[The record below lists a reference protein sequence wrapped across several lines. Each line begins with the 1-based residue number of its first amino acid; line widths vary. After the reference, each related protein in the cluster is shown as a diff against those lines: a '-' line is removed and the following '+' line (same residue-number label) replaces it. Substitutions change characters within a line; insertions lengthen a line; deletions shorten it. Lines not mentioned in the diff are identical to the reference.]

1 LIAPFYGKNHEEM
14 TGHNIFYEFS
24 NMQKKYLKNALF
36 RGFFDTF
43 NIKSY
48 KSNLLVLKCFNYIS
62 FIA

>member
-1 LIAPFYGKNHEEM
+1 LFFAKFDSAILFYGKNHKEM

-43 NIKSY
+43 NI
-48 KSNLLVLKCFNYIS
+48 
-62 FIA
+62 